1 VLLLTRLLIARAP
14 EIRAYL
20 STERGQGMVEY
31 ALILFLISIGAV
43 VLLTAIGFDIQEVFD
58 SVEEAL
64 GLGGADAPAPT
75 GDNDAEP
82 GALPGGGG
90 GT

>member
-1 VLLLTRLLIARAP
+1 MLLLTKLLINRAP

-20 STERGQGMVEY
+20 SSERGQGMVEY

-43 VLLTAIGFDIQEVFD
+43 ILLTAIGFDIQEVFD
-58 SVEEAL
+58 AVEDAL
-64 GLGGADAPAPT
+64 GLGGADAENPT
-75 GDNDAEP
+75 GDDDAET